1 LIATTTH
8 WRSGEQPGPKTPLS
22 TGEYLLIVVEPTDTL
37 KFITDQIPPGEAVAL
52 IPTRRDGCLRDIVI
66 CSGPGPIGTTW
77 RGTLGPEEPRPDMT
91 YAEFLQLL
99 QRHQEDPI
107 DVIAAEDARAEIA
120 AESHRQR
127 YSRAVNPN
135 EVHQEAIA
143 ASAL

>member
-1 LIATTTH
+1 
-8 WRSGEQPGPKTPLS
+8 
-22 TGEYLLIVVEPTDTL
+22 
-37 KFITDQIPPGEAVAL
+37 
-52 IPTRRDGCLRDIVI
+52 
-66 CSGPGPIGTTW
+66 
-77 RGTLGPEEPRPDMT
+77 MT
-91 YAEFLQLL
+91 YAELLQLL

-107 DVIAAEDARAEIA
+107 DVIPAEDARAEIA